1 MQQNQI
7 TVFVGDVDQSLAATA
22 RQFDPKAY
30 LIDSS
35 NYKDFLVEHPDNNV
49 TAYTSLGDL
58 PKDLEVF
65 YQIAMA
71 ATKIVYAPPATWSD
85 NLDVDPTSAVS
96 SLKGLTEHMLLLIS
110 NYRPVKNLELCYFE
124 PTANPVLDTRKSDNT
139 QIWFAGCS
147 ITAGEGVEL
156 TQRYG
161 HLVADSL
168 GLPGGFLALNGSSI
182 AWAADQILRADVKSG
197 DIVVWGITTTERI
210 NYIENNR
217 VVNIGGLATPD
228 RKTAQRQ
235 LFSETTFYSHLYAI
249 KQVINYCKKHQ
260 VKLLLLGLL
269 TSSNI
274 LRFLKSQNNYFH
286 FPHKLKFID
295 GLDYIDYVDVGTDNQ
310 HPGPRQHKLYKN
322 FVLTSLEKL

>member
-7 TVFVGDVDQSLAATA
+7 IVFVGDIDEGLATVA
-22 RQFDPKAY
+22 RQFDPTAY

-35 NYKDFLVEHPDNNV
+35 NYKNFLLDCPGTQATV
-49 TAYTSLGDL
+49 YTSLGDL

-65 YQIAMA
+65 YQIAVT
-71 ATKIVYAPPATWSD
+71 ATQIVYAPPATWSD
-85 NLDVDPTSAVS
+85 SLDVDPTSAVS

-124 PTANPVLDTRKSDNT
+124 PTANPVMDTRKSASP

-147 ITAGEGVEL
+147 VTAGEGVEL
-156 TQRYG
+156 NQRYG
-161 HLVADSL
+161 QLVADSL

-182 AWAADQILRADVKSG
+182 AWAADQILRADVNPR

-210 NYIENNR
+210 NYIKDNC
-217 VVNIGGLATPD
+217 VVNIGSLETTD
-228 RKTAQRQ
+228 RKSAEQQ

-249 KQVINYCKKHQ
+249 KQVINYCNKHQ

-286 FPHKLKFID
+286 FPHKLKFIN

-310 HPGPRQHKLYKN
+310 HPGPNQHNLYKD
-322 FVLTSLEKL
+322 FVLTSLLKL